1 MGFLSPDGICHSFD
15 TRANGYARAEGFG
28 VVIIKTLSSAVMN
41 GDTIRAVVRA
51 TGVNQDGGSL
61 LAMPNRKSQSQLIID
76 TYRDAG
82 LDLSST
88 RYVEAHGW
96 FPAPVSSMISLLI
109 IYRPWDSSRRSYRD
123 KRHRS
128 CFWCWTEQEWS

>member
-15 TRANGYARAEGFG
+15 TRANGFARAEGFG
-28 VVIIKTLSSAVMN
+28 IVIIKPLSSAIMD

-51 TGVNQDGGSL
+51 TGINQDGGSP
-61 LAMPNRKSQSQLIID
+61 LAMPNKESQSRLIAD

-82 LDLSST
+82 LNLSAT
-88 RYVEAHGW
+88 RYVEAHGM
-96 FPAPVSSMISLLI
+96 FPAPESFTIRLFIVC
-109 IYRPWDSSRRSYRD
+109 RHWDSSRRSYRD

-128 CFWCWTEQEWS
+128 CLWRW